1 MTERNVCVTALQ
13 LSMFQ
18 VVRVESVLSINVITR
33 WQPAVRQRAELAA
46 RQWQWVQWARLVAQ

>member
-1 MTERNVCVTALQ
+1 
-13 LSMFQ
+13 MFQ